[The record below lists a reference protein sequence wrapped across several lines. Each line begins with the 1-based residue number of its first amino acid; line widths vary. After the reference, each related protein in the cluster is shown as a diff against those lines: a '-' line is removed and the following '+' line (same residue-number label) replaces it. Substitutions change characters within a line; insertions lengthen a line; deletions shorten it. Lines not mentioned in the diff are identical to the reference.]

1 MLAYKLYMNENN
13 NLSYYPENITIKDG
27 KVTTESLNNSQNE
40 NIGKNSNTQNKSP
53 NTPPLNLL
61 MSLIGNNKN
70 MTDIL
75 PILLAK
81 NANLNSEQLTSLMKN
96 FQKTWIK
103 AVLLF
108 QKEDMKI
115 KWKLDIR
122 HVFL

>member
-81 NANLNSEQLTSLMKN
+81 NANFNSEQLTSLMKN
-96 FQKTWIK
+96 FQKNTPTKNFPREKKNFIK
-103 AVLLF
+103 LIL
-108 QKEDMKI
+108 KKC
-115 KWKLDIR
+115 KLKY
-122 HVFL
+122 

>member
-1 MLAYKLYMNENN
+1 MNENN

-81 NANLNSEQLTSLMKN
+81 NANFNSEQLTSLMKN
-96 FQKTWIK
+96 FQKNTPTKNSTSETKKFHKTNIEEMWVKILNLK
-103 AVLLF
+103 
-108 QKEDMKI
+108 QKK
-115 KWKLDIR
+115 
-122 HVFL
+122 

>member
-27 KVTTESLNNSQNE
+27 KVITQSLNNSQNE

-81 NANLNSEQLTSLMKN
+81 NANFNSEQLTSLMKN
-96 FQKTWIK
+96 FQKNTPTKNFPSETKKFHKTNI
-103 AVLLF
+103 
-108 QKEDMKI
+108 EEM
-115 KWKLDIR
+115 
-122 HVFL
+122 